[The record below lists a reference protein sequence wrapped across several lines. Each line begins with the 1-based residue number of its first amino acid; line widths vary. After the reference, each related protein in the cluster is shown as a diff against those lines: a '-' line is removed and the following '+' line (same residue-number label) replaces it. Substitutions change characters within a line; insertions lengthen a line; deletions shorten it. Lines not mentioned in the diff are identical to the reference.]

1 MAYATETEKYA
12 AEAQAYLNQVHEA
25 KTSGRFDKTIHL
37 VDPRAERF
45 SQQAEAQRQVSA
57 VDRANGRETSPE
69 LPDSFDFS
77 GGATIPLPDTFDFT
91 EGKSERPRGISE
103 VYQSHRPN
111 WNAPPK
117 TAVHPA
123 AKDAARVLNTL
134 TPVLNVLQEIGAPL
148 ETAGDYFR
156 GLISPKT
163 ILPGIGREGSF
174 AGPQTPRELNPS
186 INQAFQERDPV
197 TGIIRELATGLGT
210 NPAYVALSPML
221 RQPVVPT
228 QINQY
233 DLKVLSAEEMLGG
246 TPVEVPRP
254 SSPTPTPKDIDS
266 ATMAGFAKPSGY
278 RVQPTGRFVLPT
290 GAAPDITDL
299 AQAHQAKVL
308 EGSRTGTFHDP
319 DSPPMAITHDTPTPM
334 RTDRLLS
341 TESEMPDTVQPFER
355 SRALRSAEEILQERQ
370 TMESRPLHGQPGMT
384 IREANAYIPYGSSET
399 ANEGAALGAMRGL
412 RKANAKEQRLQAAR
426 EQDIEDFAIDYVK
439 ERKDQQP
446 STLSGPVSMP
456 SGPLPRTFDNLS
468 ADSMFPSVRQRIVG
482 DVLTIIGKFSPAWK
496 AASESILKSYEIAAK
511 DASKSIELYKKHVGE
526 LFGKRNWFVRKG
538 IAFKELTEGE
548 NAAIASAQRAFKI
561 TPEVEEA
568 AFNYLYTNGAMQP
581 PAAIRD
587 QTIKYAELTFQDML
601 QPTSSHPG
609 VRQIK
614 IKDPFTGEEF
624 EPGQPSMF
632 VAHQPIKEISRNALH
647 QNQWEMLY
655 ARMGG
660 AEKTKMNLE
669 GFINRVIGFSK
680 RDPEVGVEIFNM
692 PNLQQK
698 RIVDLSALGGSPYQW
713 AKKMGYETDI
723 FSMAVRYR
731 ASGTLRGE
739 LELLRPGLDA
749 LKAATTGLDA
759 NGAKWLNDAVDF
771 AMKVPHGAEQVKQ
784 NMTRALQGARRW
796 ADMTQLGMS
805 VLTNATQFAYP
816 LARTMGTPLLGAK
829 GNIKGILDY
838 TFGNN
843 QELIKTSGA
852 LFPSVLNEFSHP
864 TGPLAVWHANV
875 MKGYGMTM
883 IDRNTRLFAG
893 HIANRYVSELERY
906 FLANPS
912 SKTHAAILNEMG
924 GPNAAKTILSEGKV
938 NDELRLEMIQRFANQ
953 TSGVLDARGLP
964 WYATSENPYAKTV
977 LQYKPFLIANST
989 EIHRMM
995 NKAPTRT
1002 VAMNRF
1008 VALMAGG
1015 SAAGLGAYEAKQ
1027 LFRELVQGD
1036 LYEKPTKDDAYA
1048 LEAAIAGMSGAYSAA
1063 AIDALNDASRNGI
1076 ALTLPALSYPSGLAK
1091 DLMDSVKHG
1100 PGWRSLRTLS
1110 EIPGAGLVTAPLV
1123 KGLAKDE
1130 AKQLRES
1137 QE

>member
-25 KTSGRFDKTIHL
+25 KTSGRFDKTIRL

-197 TGIIRELATGLGT
+197 TGIIRELATGLAT

-341 TESEMPDTVQPFER
+341 TESEMPDVVQPFER
-355 SRALRSAEEILQERQ
+355 SRALRSAEEIVQERQ
-370 TMESRPLHGQPGMT
+370 TMESKPLHGRKDQQ
-384 IREANAYIPYGSSET
+384 IREAQAFIPRGSSET
-399 ANEGAALGAMRGL
+399 ANEGAALGAQRGL
-412 RKANAKEQRLQAAR
+412 RKAGVKERKLQEAR
-426 EQDIEDFAIDYVK
+426 ELDIAEFAVDYVK
-439 ERKDQQP
+439 ERQDLKP
-446 STLSGPVSMP
+446 STLSGPVSLP
-456 SGPLPRTFDNLS
+456 SGPLPKTFDHLS
-468 ADSMFPSVRQRIVG
+468 AEAMFPSVKQRITE
-482 DVLTIIGKFSPAWK
+482 DVLTVIGRFSPAWK
-496 AASESILKSYEIAAK
+496 AASESILKGYEVAAK
-511 DASKSIELYKKHVGE
+511 DAAKTINAYTDEVGSI
-526 LFGKRNWFVRKG
+526 FGRRNWFVRKG
-538 IAFKELTEGE
+538 RAFKELTEGE
-548 NAAIASAQRAFKI
+548 NIAIAKSQRAFNI
-561 TPEVEEA
+561 TPEIEEA
-568 AFNYLYTNGAMQP
+568 TFNYLYTNGAMEP
-581 PAAIRD
+581 PTAIRD
-587 QTIKYAELTFQDML
+587 QVIKYAEATFKHML

-609 VRQIK
+609 NRMIK
-614 IKDPFTGEEF
+614 IRDPWTGELF
-624 EPGQPSMF
+624 DPGQPSMF
-632 VAHQPIKEISRNALH
+632 VAHQPIKEMSRTALKDK
-647 QNQWEMLY
+647 QWEMLY
-655 ARMGG
+655 NRMGG
-660 AEKTKMNLE
+660 EARTKVGLE
-669 GFINRVIGFSK
+669 DFIKRVINFSK
-680 RDPEVGVEIFNM
+680 RDPDVGVEIFNM

-698 RIVDLSALGGSPYQW
+698 RMIDLSALGGSPYQF
-713 AKKMGYETDI
+713 AKQLGYETDV
-723 FSMAVRYR
+723 FAMAVRYR
-731 ASGTLRGE
+731 ASGALRGE

-749 LKAATTGLDA
+749 LKAATTGLDKESA
-759 NGAKWLNDAVDF
+759 QWLNDAVDF
-771 AMKVPHGAEQVKQ
+771 ALKTPHGAEQVRE
-784 NMTRALQGARRW
+784 NMTKALQAGRRW
-796 ADMTQLGMS
+796 ADI
-805 VLTNATQFAYP
+805 VLLPKAALTSLTQFAYP
-816 LARTMGTPLLGAK
+816 LAKSMGTPILGAK
-829 GNIKGILDY
+829 ANLAGVVDY
-838 TFGNN
+838 VFGKNR
-843 QELIKTSGA
+843 ELIKNSGA
-852 LFPSVLNEFSHP
+852 LMPSVLNEFSHP
-864 TGPLAVWHANV
+864 TGPLAVLHSNT
-875 MKGYGMTM
+875 MKMVGMPLQ
-883 IDRNTRLFAG
+883 DKQTRIFAG
-893 HIANRYVSELERY
+893 HIANRYINQLEKHL
-906 FLANPS
+906 LANPT
-912 SKTHAAILNEMG
+912 SKVHASILNDMG
-924 GPNAAKTILSEGKV
+924 GPSAAQTILKEGHV

-977 LQYKPFLIANST
+977 LQYKPFLLANST
-989 EIHRMM
+989 EIQRSIVNAP
-995 NKAPTRT
+995 NKAVAASRLAALLGIGGT
-1002 VAMNRF
+1002 VGVGVYETKELINSLIQGNAYERPSDLDIRRIEAF
-1008 VALMAGG
+1008 I
-1015 SAAGLGAYEAKQ
+1015 AGLG
-1027 LFRELVQGD
+1027 
-1036 LYEKPTKDDAYA
+1036 
-1048 LEAAIAGMSGAYSAA
+1048 GAYSAA
-1063 AIDALNDASRNGI
+1063 TIDTLNDAWHNRLSMSLPI
-1076 ALTLPALSYPSGLAK
+1076 ASYPSGLAR
-1091 DLMDSVKHG
+1091 DLADSVKHG
-1100 PGWRSLRTLS
+1100 PGWRSLRTVSAL
-1110 EIPGAGLVTAPLV
+1110 PVAGIVTKPFV
-1123 KGLAKDE
+1123 EGQAKRE
-1130 AKQLRES
+1130 AELLP
-1137 QE
+1137 